1 MAKLK
6 KKRSSII
13 ARLRIYFFAGIV
25 VLVPL
30 GFTVYLTIFLISIS
44 SKLIPEEIN
53 PNNYLPFSI
62 PGLEIILSILF
73 IIIIGG
79 LSLSFIGRKILQI
92 FYELLKKIPI
102 LRTIYSAIGQMTE
115 TFTRGKRGNKKTVV
129 LVEYPR
135 KGSWAVGFAT
145 KENKGEIR
153 KKLNKDLIN
162 VFVPTTPNPTSGFL
176 LMFPKDEVVYL
187 DMSFEE
193 ASKFIVSAGT
203 SNPKS

>member
-1 MAKLK
+1 MP
-6 KKRSSII
+6 
-13 ARLRIYFFAGIV
+13 Y
-25 VLVPL
+25 
-30 GFTVYLTIFLISIS
+30 
-44 SKLIPEEIN
+44 N
-53 PNNYLPFSI
+53 I
-62 PGLEIILSILF
+62 PGVEILTSVILITV
-73 IIIIGG
+73 IGWLSVSFLG
-79 LSLSFIGRKILQI
+79 RRMLSLFNAI
-92 FYELLKKIPI
+92 LKKIPI

-115 TFTRGKRGNKKTVV
+115 TFTNTDKKEKNVV

-145 KENKGEIR
+145 KDNTGEIT
-153 KKLNKDLIN
+153 NKTKRNLVN

-203 SNPKS
+203 SNPK

>member
-1 MAKLK
+1 MTKIKKKKSSILAKL
-6 KKRSSII
+6 RN
-13 ARLRIYFFAGIV
+13 YFFTGVIV
-25 VLVPL
+25 LIPL
-30 GFTVYLTIFLISIS
+30 GFTLYLTIFLISIS
-44 SKLIPEEIN
+44 SRLVPDDIN

-62 PGLEIILSILF
+62 PGLEIIVSILF
-73 IIIIGG
+73 ITLIGG
-79 LSLSFIGRKILQI
+79 LSLSFIGKKVLNLIND
-92 FYELLKKIPI
+92 LLKKIPF

-115 TFTRGKRGNKKTVV
+115 TFTDRKKSKKSVV

-145 KENKGEIR
+145 KDNKGEITNKTN
-153 KKLNKDLIN
+153 KKLVN

-176 LMFPKDEVVYL
+176 LMFPKDEIIYL

-203 SNPKS
+203 SNPKN